1 MPYLLRGNKFLKNA
15 TLSRMSNFLNPWG
28 DHKSLWGNVDWEAQL
43 KLLRVNFV
51 TRKCISL

>member
-28 DHKSLWGNVDWEAQL
+28 DHKSLWGNVDWEAQV